1 MRMSKSLARVAHAL
15 EGAGLE
21 AVILEMAEGTRT
33 AEDAARAAKCQIDQI
48 AKSIIFR
55 EVASGEL
62 VLFITAGG
70 NQVDPARAEALTGC
84 ALARADADTIRRVTG
99 FAIGG
104 VAPVGHLRP
113 LRIWFDPRL
122 LAFDLVY
129 AAAGT
134 PRHIF
139 GISPEQLLQ
148 LSGAKQADFVA
159 E

>member
-1 MRMSKSLARVAHAL
+1 MSKSLARVAHAL
-15 EGAGLE
+15 ERAELE

-70 NQVDPARAEALTGC
+70 NQVDPSRAEALTGC

>member
-1 MRMSKSLARVAHAL
+1 MSKSLARVAHAL
-15 EGAGLE
+15 ETAGLE
-21 AVILEMAEGTRT
+21 FVILEMAEGTRT
-33 AEDAARAAKCQIDQI
+33 AEDAARAAQCQIDQI

-55 EVASGEL
+55 EVASGDL

-70 NQVDPARAEALTGC
+70 NQVDPSRAEVLIRGALT
-84 ALARADADTIRRVTG
+84 RADADAIRRVTG

-104 VAPVGHLRP
+104 VAPVGHLIP
-113 LRIWFDPRL
+113 LRTWFDPRL
-122 LAFDLVY
+122 LTFDLVY

-139 GISPEQLLQ
+139 GISPEQLLR

>member
-1 MRMSKSLARVAHAL
+1 MSKSLARVAHAL
-15 EGAGLE
+15 ERAGLE

-70 NQVDPARAEALTGC
+70 NQVDPSRAEALTRC

>member
-1 MRMSKSLARVAHAL
+1 MSKSLARVAHAL
-15 EGAGLE
+15 ERAGLE

-70 NQVDPARAEALTGC
+70 NQVDPSRAEDLTGC